1 MVVMSWRVYHI
12 LEDMVT
18 SDVKHCGFPQTRRPF
33 MFGLLIDF
41 IPALIHFCPQEEKIT
56 LILYWNQS
64 KHSAGWQNDHQPCSC
79 LPDVFLSNQTKT
91 YLLLRLIAH
100 FVVLS
105 NTSRLALLTLSS
117 SYRVSSLRN
126 HQYRARG
133 GTEQIVQGPG
143 AVPSTEDQ
151 NGHSFPGSN
160 HSASP
165 ARKASLTDNKVYK

>member
-79 LPDVFLSNQTKT
+79 LPDVFFIQPNKN
-91 YLLLRLIAH
+91 LLVASSHRTFRGSVKHFASCSAHIELII
-100 FVVLS
+100 S
-105 NTSRLALLTLSS
+105 SQLLT
-117 SYRVSSLRN
+117 
-126 HQYRARG
+126 
-133 GTEQIVQGPG
+133 
-143 AVPSTEDQ
+143 
-151 NGHSFPGSN
+151 
-160 HSASP
+160 
-165 ARKASLTDNKVYK
+165 